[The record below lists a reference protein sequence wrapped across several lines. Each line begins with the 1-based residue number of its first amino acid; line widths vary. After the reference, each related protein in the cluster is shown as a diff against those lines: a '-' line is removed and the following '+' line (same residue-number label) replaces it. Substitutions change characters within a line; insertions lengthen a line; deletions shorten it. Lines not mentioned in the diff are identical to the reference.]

1 MTDSDLLAR
10 RSLLLGEGTPLFY
23 EEPVLVR
30 GEGVMLYD
38 AEGRQHV
45 DMYNVPCRQ
54 PFPRWW
60 HSGEAVYSP
69 PRATGIVPR

>member
-23 EEPVLVR
+23 EEPALVR

-69 PRATGIVPR
+69 PRATGISR

>member
-1 MTDSDLLAR
+1 MTNSDLLAR
-10 RSLLLGEGTPLFY
+10 RNLLLGEGTPLFY
-23 EEPVLVR
+23 EKPVHIVR

-38 AEGRQHV
+38 AEGRQYV

-69 PRATGIVPR
+69 PRATGISR

>member
-23 EEPVLVR
+23 EEPALVR

-38 AEGRQHV
+38 AEDRQHV
-45 DMYNVPCRQ
+45 DMYN
-54 PFPRWW
+54 
-60 HSGEAVYSP
+60 
-69 PRATGIVPR
+69 

>member
-23 EEPVLVR
+23 EEPALVR

-38 AEGRQHV
+38 AEDRQHV